1 MGTGSFMPNTAHLC
15 DIGAGPAVA
24 VVERGPGQPGI
35 EGLANTGVQPTA
47 ARATMSAAAADAAR

>member
-1 MGTGSFMPNTAHLC
+1 MTTGSFMPINTHLS
-15 DIGAGPAVA
+15 DIGAAPAVA
-24 VVERGPGQPGI
+24 VVERGPGQPRI